1 MIPFFGWALK
11 SMRMIAID
19 RKEGRSAYQ
28 LFLERGRAFVKRGWW
43 VLLFPEGTRTKPGDK
58 NTVYKTGGARFAI
71 SVGASV
77 VPVAL
82 NSGRCWPRNSIAKY
96 PGLITVSVGPVIA
109 TEGKSAHELNEE
121 VRTWIESE
129 IERFESGADK

>member
-1 MIPFFGWALK
+1 
-11 SMRMIAID
+11 MIAID

-71 SVGASV
+71 SFGASV

-96 PGLITVSVGPVIA
+96 PGLITVSIGPVIA